1 MRPKITQKVA
11 GLEFESHAWV
21 KRKKKVK
28 CLFSQASEVNVWI
41 SSVLRLQN
49 CGSQPWLCAAITRG
63 GCQKG
68 STPTDC
74 DLIGLGAA
82 RVILMGSQLRHSL

>member
-21 KRKKKVK
+21 KREKKVK

-41 SSVLRLQN
+41 SSVLTRELWFAALAVRCNHLGRLPE
-49 CGSQPWLCAAITRG
+49 GIHPHRL
-63 GCQKG
+63 
-68 STPTDC
+68 
-74 DLIGLGAA
+74 
-82 RVILMGSQLRHSL
+82 

>member
-28 CLFSQASEVNVWI
+28 CLFSQASEVNV
-41 SSVLRLQN
+41 
-49 CGSQPWLCAAITRG
+49 
-63 GCQKG
+63 
-68 STPTDC
+68 
-74 DLIGLGAA
+74 
-82 RVILMGSQLRHSL
+82 